1 MNWKNITIEP
11 GFIRQEI
18 NVNGANAVNYIPVD
32 QIDSFGVVST
42 ENKRWLYAGI
52 FFSACALLM
61 AFNGGGQGTLIS
73 AIIAVTLIGIYFLT
87 RKTWLSITSN
97 QTKFSV
103 QIMTTDEELRA
114 VNEFTMH
121 IKNNIHACSTVAS
134 NIRRA
139 PPKNLNDSSYI
150 ANEI

>member
-11 GFIRQEI
+11 GFVRQEI
-18 NVNGANAVNYIPVD
+18 NVNGANAVNYIPLD

-52 FFSACALLM
+52 FFSACALLI
-61 AFNGGGQGTLIS
+61 AFNGSGQATLIS
-73 AIIAVTLIGIYFLT
+73 AIIAATLIGIYFLT

-103 QIMTTDEELRA
+103 QVMTTDEELRA
-114 VNEFTMH
+114 VNEFIMH
-121 IKNNIHACSTVAS
+121 IKNNIHASQV
-134 NIRRA
+134 NISKA
-139 PPKNLNDSSYI
+139 
-150 ANEI
+150 A

>member
-52 FFSACALLM
+52 FFTACTLLM
-61 AFNGGGQGTLIS
+61 AFNGGGQGTIIS
-73 AIIAVTLIGIYFLT
+73 TIIAATLIGIYFLT

-97 QTKFSV
+97 QNKFSAQV
-103 QIMTTDEELRA
+103 MTTDEELRA
-114 VNEFTMH
+114 VNEFILH
-121 IKNNIHACSTVAS
+121 IKNNIHASQVNMSKVA
-134 NIRRA
+134 
-139 PPKNLNDSSYI
+139 
-150 ANEI
+150 